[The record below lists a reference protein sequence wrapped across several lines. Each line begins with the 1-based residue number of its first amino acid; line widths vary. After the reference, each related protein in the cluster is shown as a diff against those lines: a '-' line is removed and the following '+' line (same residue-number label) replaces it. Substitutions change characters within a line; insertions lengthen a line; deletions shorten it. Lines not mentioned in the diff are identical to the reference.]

1 MRNLVRYLHSMQG
14 AHHVFKTDTLLPV
27 RASCGDRARYG
38 ARNPVRAADGPP
50 LKSYNAAIGESSISG
65 ISSGAFMAVQFG
77 VAWSSIIKGVGAVA
91 GGPFYCAQASAADFL
106 NGYTLPLATATGPC
120 MAGPPPDLQPMIG
133 EVEAKASAGDI
144 DPLDNIK
151 RQKIYLFH
159 GYNDAV
165 VAKSVTDATAEFY
178 RRYLGESGRGNLYY
192 QESLGAGHSF
202 VVNEQ
207 GERGLNTCPANRS
220 PFIDQC
226 GYDQAGIILQHIY
239 GALRPGTI
247 GPLGG
252 VDPKLRSEP
261 LYRRPYRG
269 RIEHGR
275 RRLRVRSK
283 RMRTRRC
290 LSSPRRAARL
300 SAGRRNNRP
309 ALCRTDRLQRLGRRQ
324 PHHRALSANQS
335 ERFPA
340 LQSER
345 LLGLVEL
352 HRARRRLRHQI
363 RAADRCHQ
371 GHAQRADRRSEGL
384 QPGPAEGGD
393 AELIITDTSDTAAAL
408 AWTPVAGATS
418 YRIRRASTDNT
429 FRVVGET
436 LGPSYADQGLA
447 PATPYT
453 WQVTALVGASEQ
465 SPSSIV
471 RAATRTIP
479 PACDALGSCP
489 P

>member
-1 MRNLVRYLHSMQG
+1 MFSKPRLYSRVAL
-14 AHHVFKTDTLLPV
+14 AAAITLAMVP
-27 RASCGDRARYG
+27 AT
-38 ARNPVRAADGPP
+38 PIRAADGPA

-77 VAWSSIIKGVGAVA
+77 VAWSSIIKGVGVVA

-106 NGYTLPLATATGPC
+106 NGFTLPLATATGPC

-192 QESLGAGHSF
+192 QEALGAGHSF

-252 VDPKLRSEP
+252 VIRSFDQNRYTGDHIADALSLGDEGYVFVP
-261 LYRRPYRG
+261 SACEQGDACRVHVVLHGCQQDAGTIGRLFVERTGYNAWADANRIIVLYPQTKVSAFLPFNPNACWDWWSY
-269 RIEHGR
+269 IEHDDGYVTKSG
-275 RRLRVRSK
+275 LQI
-283 RMRTRRC
+283 
-290 LSSPRRAARL
+290 AAIKAML
-300 SAGRRNNRP
+300 SALTAG
-309 ALCRTDRLQRLGRRQ
+309 AKD
-324 PHHRALSANQS
+324 S
-335 ERFPA
+335 
-340 LQSER
+340 
-345 LLGLVEL
+345 
-352 HRARRRLRHQI
+352 
-363 RAADRCHQ
+363 
-371 GHAQRADRRSEGL
+371 

-393 AELIITDTSDTAAAL
+393 AKLIITDTSDTAAAL

-465 SPSSIV
+465 SPSAIV